1 MKDYVI
7 ITDATTDLPQ
17 ELVDKLGIV
26 VIPFSFLV
34 DDEEFL
40 NYPDNREMDPKKFY
54 QLMKNGKIAKTTQIN
69 VETFSNTFKKYLDEK
84 KDVLCIILSSG
95 ISGTYNSASI
105 AAKEVNELYNEN
117 KVIVIDSLSASLG
130 EGMLVYKAVC
140 KKNEGFSI
148 DELSQWIE
156 DNKLKMCHWFTVDD
170 LSYLKRGGRISSV
183 AAAFGTILAIKPV
196 LHVDNDGRLV
206 PVKKVRGRKNS
217 LLEMIN
223 EMKNTGVNLEGQT
236 VFISHGDCEDDA
248 NFIANIVKEQ
258 FKVRDVIINF
268 IGPVIGAHSG
278 PGTLALFFEGNHR

>member
-17 ELVDKLGIV
+17 ELVEKLGV
-26 VIPFSFLV
+26 FVIPFPFSI
-34 DDEEFL
+34 DDEKFL

-54 QLMKNGKIAKTTQIN
+54 QLMKDGKTPKTTQIN
-69 VETFSNTFKKYLDEK
+69 VETFLNTFKKYLDEK
-84 KDVLCIILSSG
+84 KDILCIILSSG

-105 AAKEVNELYNEN
+105 AAKEANELYNEN

-130 EGMLVYKAVC
+130 EGMLVYNAVC
-140 KKNEGFSI
+140 KKNEGLSI
-148 DELSQWIE
+148 EELVEWIE

-196 LHVDNDGRLV
+196 MHVDNDGKLV

-223 EMKNTGVNLEGQT
+223 EMKDTGVDLEGQT
-236 VFISHGDCEDDA
+236 IFVSHGDCENDA
-248 NFIANIVKEQ
+248 NFIANIAKEQ
-258 FKVRDVIINF
+258 FKVKDVIINF
-268 IGPVIGAHSG
+268 VGPVIGAHSG
-278 PGTLALFFEGNHR
+278 PGTLALFFGGNHR